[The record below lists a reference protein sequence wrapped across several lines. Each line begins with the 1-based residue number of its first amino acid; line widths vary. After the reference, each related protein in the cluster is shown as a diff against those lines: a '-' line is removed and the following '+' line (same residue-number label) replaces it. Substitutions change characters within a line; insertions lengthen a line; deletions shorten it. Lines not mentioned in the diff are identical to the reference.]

1 MPWLA
6 AQEVEESVRT
16 QSTRSVPDDESTPR
30 RQPTGREKALQRQ
43 NFSFHGYYEGKELNY
58 RKTRIEAIRN
68 TSQDP
73 AAIPTLENGLEIVLE
88 NPGVFP
94 VETINVLNK
103 GRLGNFYTRLPQYSQ
118 IDESCIPPYSP
129 PS

>member
-1 MPWLA
+1 M
-6 AQEVEESVRT
+6 
-16 QSTRSVPDDESTPR
+16 
-30 RQPTGREKALQRQ
+30 
-43 NFSFHGYYEGKELNY
+43 
-58 RKTRIEAIRN
+58 
-68 TSQDP
+68 
-73 AAIPTLENGLEIVLE
+73 LE

-94 VETINVLNK
+94 VETVNVLNK